1 MKKNFDVRTTTTI
14 ISSFKQ
20 VVAIFMAAL
29 RQKLGWHSR
38 LWREGSS
45 KPPKKKLNV
54 LSNGFVNLM
63 IRHQKCSTYVYV
75 IICGISNTWEEIT
88 KKPHFFREAFFFFLK
103 FIKTAKK
110 KNRRVLDLCTQQTH
124 DRDWPFFIMRYMN
137 FLWFKILLEKMLHNS
152 NTNYHPWL
160 PRCGGFYRHFF
171 VDPRIYKS
179 HILVWPLTGNWGIWV
194 FRFSWTKTI
203 ISSDRKPQ
211 KCSGLK
217 IRGKK
222 CVI

>member
-1 MKKNFDVRTTTTI
+1 MKEK
-14 ISSFKQ
+14 
-20 VVAIFMAAL
+20 
-29 RQKLGWHSR
+29 
-38 LWREGSS
+38 
-45 KPPKKKLNV
+45 
-54 LSNGFVNLM
+54 
-63 IRHQKCSTYVYV
+63 
-75 IICGISNTWEEIT
+75 IT
-88 KKPHFFREAFFFFLK
+88 KKPHFFREAFFFFKK

-110 KNRRVLDLCTQQTH
+110 KNRRVLDLCTQHTH

-137 FLWFKILLEKMLHNS
+137 FLWFKNLLGKKQHNS

-203 ISSDRKPQ
+203 ISSDRKPP
-211 KCSGLK
+211 KCSRLK
-217 IRGKK
+217 IRKK
-222 CVI
+222 MCNLEMPH